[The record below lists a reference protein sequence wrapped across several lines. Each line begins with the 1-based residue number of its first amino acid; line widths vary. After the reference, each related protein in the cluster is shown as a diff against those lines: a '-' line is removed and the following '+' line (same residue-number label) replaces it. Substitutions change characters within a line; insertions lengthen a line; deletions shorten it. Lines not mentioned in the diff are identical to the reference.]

1 MSDLQSYEVWRSVE
15 GPAVTALLSQQAA
28 RVMQTYAQLSPV
40 SQEAG
45 GILIG
50 TTRGDD
56 IEVIEA
62 TSPLPL
68 DKRSR
73 TGFHR
78 KDRGHFERATLL
90 WKSNGREVGYVGEWH
105 THPEDHPKPSGL
117 DRNQWQAVLT
127 ADMAP
132 RVFVIVGRM
141 DWLVMH
147 ASRHHN
153 LALTRMFRV
162 PRRDGLWGPVT

>member
-1 MSDLQSYEVWRSVE
+1 MSDLRSYEVWRSVE
-15 GPAVTALLSQQAA
+15 APAVTTLISLAAA
-28 RVMQTYAQLSPV
+28 RVMQTYAQLSSA

-50 TTRGDD
+50 ATRGDD

-62 TSPLPL
+62 TVPLPL
-68 DKRSR
+68 DTRSR

-90 WKSNGREVGYVGEWH
+90 WKANDREVGYVGEWH
-105 THPEDHPKPSGL
+105 THPEDHPTPSGL
-117 DRNQWQAVLT
+117 DLNQWRAVLA
-127 ADMAP
+127 ADRAP
-132 RVFVIVGRM
+132 RVFVIVGRV

-147 ASRHHN
+147 ASRYNN
-153 LALTRMFRV
+153 LAIARMSHI
-162 PRRDGLWGPVT
+162 PSCDG